1 MSHKN
6 VKLVRKAL
14 DAYTRRDVDA
24 LRKVADPDLELDWS
38 ASRGWLAGVYRGFDE
53 ALRFYQG
60 YFEAFKEIAIE
71 PDRFIDLGDSV
82 VVPNVAHQL
91 GRHGNEVSARSTL
104 VFTVRSGKLVRICL
118 YQETEQA
125 LAAVGPVD
133 TRDSN

>member
-6 VKLVRKAL
+6 VKLVRKTL
-14 DAYTRRDVDA
+14 DAYARRDVDA
-24 LRKVADPDLELDWS
+24 LRKLADPDVELDWS
-38 ASRGWLAGVYRGFDE
+38 ASRAWLAGVYRGFNE
-53 ALRFYQG
+53 TLRFYED
-60 YFEAFKEIAIE
+60 YFEAFDEIVIE

-104 VFTVRSGKLVRICL
+104 VFTVRNGKLRRICL

-125 LAAVGPVD
+125 LEAVRLAEPA
-133 TRDSN
+133 DSS